1 MNMKGLFKTAPGSG
15 NMELREIEIPRPGP
29 GEVLVEVKSAG
40 LCGSDLHI
48 YHWNIA
54 YKMKPPMII
63 GHEFSGVIA
72 ETGAD
77 VEGWEKGARV
87 TAEPSAIICGK
98 CRYCRT
104 GAYNICAERRVLGY
118 WVNGGFAEYV
128 VVAANR
134 LHRLPESISFDE
146 GALTEPLAC
155 CVHGV
160 HELTGIEIGDLVAV
174 TGPGAIG
181 LICGQLAKA
190 EGAQVMV
197 IGTGA
202 DRERL
207 AVAKALGMDH
217 CVNLEEQDPLA
228 LAQEL
233 SDGDGADVV
242 LECSGAEPA
251 AALGLEI
258 VRRQGKYSQIG
269 LFGKPITL
277 NFERIAYKELKVTG
291 SIGQR
296 WTSWKRTLRIMEQG
310 KVNLKAV
317 TSDKF
322 PLTQW
327 KAAFDKFEAKEGLK
341 ILLDPKR

>member
-1 MNMKGLFKTAPGSG
+1 MKGLFKTAPGSG
-15 NMELREIEIPRPGP
+15 NMEIREVEIPCPGP

-40 LCGSDLHI
+40 ICGSDLHI

-54 YKMKPPMII
+54 YKMNPPMII
-63 GHEFSGVIA
+63 GHEFSGVVA
-72 ETGAD
+72 ETGEGVD
-77 VEGWEKGARV
+77 GWEKGARV
-87 TAEPSAIICGK
+87 TGEPSAIICGK

-104 GAYNICAERRVLGY
+104 GAYNMCAERRVLGY
-118 WVNGGFAEYV
+118 WLNGGFAEYV
-128 VVAANR
+128 VVGANR
-134 LHRLPESISFDE
+134 LHRLPDNVSFDE

-160 HELTGIEIGDLVAV
+160 HELTGIEAGDLVSV

-181 LICGQLAKA
+181 LICAQIAKA
-190 EGAQVMV
+190 EGAQVLV

-207 AVAKALGMDH
+207 DAAKALGMDY
-217 CVNLEEQDPLA
+217 CVNIEEQDPVA
-228 LAQEL
+228 LAREL

-242 LECSGAEPA
+242 LECSGSEA
-251 AALGLEI
+251 AAAMGLEI
-258 VRRQGKYSQIG
+258 ARRLGKYTQIG

-277 NFERIAYKELKVTG
+277 NFERIAYKELQVTG

-296 WTSWKRTLRIMEQG
+296 WTAWKRAIRLMEQG
-310 KVNLKAV
+310 KVNLKAI

-322 PLTQW
+322 PLTRW
-327 KAAFDKFEAKEGLK
+327 REAFDKFEARKGLK
-341 ILLDPKR
+341 ILLDPRG